1 MSDPT
6 GRTAPAPESPDGPG
20 NEAHVTAGPAL
31 ELPSL
36 EVRTLRALA
45 EELGDSKPVLRL
57 LSTYLTMLPSRILRI
72 SRGLVENDADASME
86 AVLSLKISSAMVGAR
101 ETENQCR
108 AMEHMIREDH
118 IDYAV
123 QALPAL
129 QQYTER
135 CVAARPQLLGRARE
149 TLGRESLDCDL

>member
-1 MSDPT
+1 MSEYQDRSVPV
-6 GRTAPAPESPDGPG
+6 PG
-20 NEAHVTAGPAL
+20 NLPADL
-31 ELPSL
+31 QAQEVPAFEIPSL
-36 EVRTLRALA
+36 EVRTLQNLA
-45 EELGDSKPVLRL
+45 NELGDSKPVLRL

-72 SRGLVENDADASME
+72 SRGLCDNDVDASME

-108 AMEHMIREDH
+108 AMEYMIREDH
-118 IDYAV
+118 IDFAV

-149 TLGRESLDCDL
+149 TLGRQALDCDS